1 MDTLELVRLNLA
13 SPMVL
18 AFALGVAATLVR
30 SDLRVPDAVVS
41 GLSIYLLFAIG
52 LKGGV
57 ALADTPP
64 AQLWAPAL
72 ATLAVG
78 LAVPLWTY
86 ALARRA
92 GRWGVADAAA
102 LAAHYGSVSVVTFL
116 AAQAFL
122 DRAGV
127 AHESFLATLV
137 ALLEVPAILVALVI
151 ARRAGVGAGPT
162 EVAGGAERASLGAVA
177 ATAGRPGWGA
187 TLREVLAGRSIVLL
201 VGGLAIGALTGAQGA
216 ARVAPFFVAP
226 FEGAL
231 TLFLLEMGLV
241 TARRLGDLRRAGAFL
256 LAFGLGAP
264 LVHGLLGAVLGT
276 WAGLSIGGVTVFATM
291 AASASYIAA
300 TAAVRLALPEANPGR
315 YLTASLAVTFPFNLV
330 VGIPLFARVAQAL
343 AGGGA

>member
-1 MDTLELVRLNLA
+1 VDALELVRLNLL

-18 AFALGVAATLVR
+18 AFALGVVATLVR
-30 SDLRVPDAVVS
+30 SDLRMPDAMYTA
-41 GLSIYLLFAIG
+41 LSIYLLLAIG
-52 LKGGV
+52 MKGGV
-57 ALADTPP
+57 ALAATPL
-64 AQLWAPAL
+64 AALVLPAL
-72 ATLAVG
+72 ATIAIGV
-78 LAVPLWTY
+78 ATPLWSY
-86 ALARRA
+86 AAARRL
-92 GRWGVADAAA
+92 GRWSVPDAAA
-102 LAAHYGSVSVVTFL
+102 LAAHYGSVSVVTFV

-127 AHESFLATLV
+127 GYEGFLATLV

-151 ARRAGVGAGPT
+151 ARRAAGVVGR
-162 EVAGGAERASLGAVA
+162 AGGA
-177 ATAGRPGWGA
+177 ATGGWGA

-201 VGGLAIGALTGAQGA
+201 VGGLVIGTAAGAEGA

-241 TARRLGDLRRAGAFL
+241 TARRLGELRRAGPFL
-256 LAFGLGAP
+256 VAFGIVAPLLHGVLGAA
-264 LVHGLLGAVLGT
+264 LGLA
-276 WAGLSIGGVTVFATM
+276 AGLSPGGATIFATM

-330 VGIPLFARVAQAL
+330 VGIPLYARVAQAL
-343 AGGGA
+343 SGGAA